1 MAACGHFVFLLRAAV
16 PAVVPRAGRLCHGTE
31 DQCWKWDKR
40 GRNTEKMQQGVNSC
54 KRELVKFSRGV
65 GDSGGL
71 HRRRGFS
78 SPSLYRDVNM
88 HCLYIL
94 GLYIC
99 I

>member
-1 MAACGHFVFLLRAAV
+1 MFLLRAAV
-16 PAVVPRAGRLCHGTE
+16 PAVVALVPQAGHQERVSVGDGINVSET
-31 DQCWKWDKR
+31 R
-40 GRNTEKMQQGVNSC
+40 KMQQGVNSC
-54 KRELVKFSRGV
+54 QRELVKFSKGV

-78 SPSLYRDVNM
+78 SPNLYRDVNM